1 MLDLPPSQ
9 TNQQEYKGTKRREI
23 LPNNSLSLAE
33 RRRRVQGDRNTGL
46 HGGPDTAT
54 EAANEMFGWSVPPG
68 TSGPSVRERI
78 RSNSRQTSTS
88 ARSGNG
94 GGSSSQPTAPAT
106 RTPSRSTNSSPSN
119 RSRPS
124 AAGPRKPAGN
134 ASSKA
139 AAAPSRAKSGAGKSR
154 ASDWNTKVA
163 AAPYHGGQRAKPS
176 ESSRDRNI
184 RRGREASAAVERNS
198 GGARGR

>member
-1 MLDLPPSQ
+1 M
-9 TNQQEYKGTKRREI
+9 
-23 LPNNSLSLAE
+23 PNNLSLAE
-33 RRRRVQGDRNTGL
+33 RRRRVQGDQNTGL

-68 TSGPSVRERI
+68 TSGPSVRDRI
-78 RSNSRQTSTS
+78 RSNSRQASTP

-94 GGSSSQPTAPAT
+94 SGSSNTRSSQPAT
-106 RTPSRSTNSSPSN
+106 PSTRAPSRSANSSPSN

-134 ASSKA
+134 ASSRA
-139 AAAPSRAKSGAGKSR
+139 GAAPSRAKSGAGKSR
-154 ASDWNTKVA
+154 ASDWNAKA
-163 AAPYHGGQRAKPS
+163 AAPYRGSQTKARATPS
-176 ESSRDRNI
+176 ESRRDRNI